1 MRERRGELSWER
13 RGSSRGSRLHGESC
27 TVLNVQYGFTNK
39 VRRVRLF
46 KVFYMCNVSRDV
58 CPIKGVPRGISH
70 TSLTI
75 YIVNLGVV
83 NSGRLAHVYYITEI
97 IPRSLWK

>member
-58 CPIKGVPRGISH
+58 CPIKGVPRGILSYFTYH
-70 TSLTI
+70 IYRESRGGKQRTSRPCIL
-75 YIVNLGVV
+75 
-83 NSGRLAHVYYITEI
+83 YYGNH
-97 IPRSLWK
+97 P